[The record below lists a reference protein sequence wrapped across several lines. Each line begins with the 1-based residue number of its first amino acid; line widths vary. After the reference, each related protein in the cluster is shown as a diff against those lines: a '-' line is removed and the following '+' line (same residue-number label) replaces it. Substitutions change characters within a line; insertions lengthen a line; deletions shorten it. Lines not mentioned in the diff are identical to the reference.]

1 MENQTTAAAEDHI
14 SKLPDDVLVHILS
27 LCPYILS

>member
-1 MENQTTAAAEDHI
+1 MENQMAAEAEDHI